1 VLPPHTQVIGL
12 SCSCSNSKQPVRTHL
27 DGPLT
32 ILQAGRVSPEKG
44 VHVTIEPL
52 GRLARQGVTD
62 VQLVVAGTGPTEH
75 AQRLR
80 EIAERCRIADRVTF
94 LGWRP
99 RAEVPTIMAR
109 SHVLVLP
116 TEGQEPFAR
125 VVLEAMASGLT
136 VVSTLTGGTSEI
148 VRHGETG
155 LTFPLGNTGG
165 PVDWLDWLRYIEDR
179 FDGLLR

>member
-99 RAEVPTIMAR
+99 RAEGPTIMAR